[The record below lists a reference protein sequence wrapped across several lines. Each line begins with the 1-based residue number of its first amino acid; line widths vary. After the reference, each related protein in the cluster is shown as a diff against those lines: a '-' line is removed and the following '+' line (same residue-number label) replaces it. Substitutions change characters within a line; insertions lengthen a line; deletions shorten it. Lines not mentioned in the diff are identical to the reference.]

1 MVVSDLDPI
10 AGKDLVLPFL
20 PALQE
25 IFSLPCS
32 ISCTRDM
39 EKVSFENMQLSTQG
53 AERQRKDILKTA
65 LRFEQLLVERRR
77 TSSDMNDS
85 EILAELVTKYNQY
98 RANAAIK
105 KWQVSADGHQ
115 AIWAIIIGLDE
126 ISRSL
131 IKQHLDHNKW
141 EESGYNEAL
150 LKAKRHQLNETVKG
164 CNAVWQAILVVTPEV
179 QHLHIKKYNMWWA
192 MNCRKMKRSMRS
204 RHRWSEENWNRN
216 VDHCCVAVWAC
227 NEIAKMND
235 PRITQ
240 TMDYSQDIDAMLI
253 AKPVRMTVESLVMF
267 QDHIG
272 KPLAKSSSVPGAMM
286 ADSAEVDEAQEQ
298 LSAAEYAVVCASLA
312 ADFKEAVAYNLR
324 VNKVLH
330 LRDQIQT
337 GLQLA
342 DRCMERRCMMLCTDK
357 PTDSLSTFMRRVVQ
371 EASQCFPEAELQCT
385 HHIGY
390 LDTTKYG
397 RLGMPEINEMA
408 SWTLR
413 TLNLKP
419 ERSSLV
425 FNFTWYVCDYVT
437 PESGTF
443 FSHETGRSLTDK
455 EDGAQWFSAPAT
467 IKSILTAC
475 LSKVSTVKGQI
486 CVIHHYSMYEGA
498 FEKVAID
505 LMTELQSNAYLA
517 CYSETAH
524 PLLFQFAL
532 GQVKDKLLEDS
543 LNVQMLEWKGGTGL
557 MGAFSPKFCPEP
569 DQSALMVPRMPELK
583 LCRMVGNGHLEIP
596 QEVRAKW
603 LGDPG
608 LKGICCLVEFNFC
621 VLIQDPDWRVRLK
634 NFDSVFAPTDN
645 PTAAP
650 APEPVPQDANKDLGQ
665 DLPTP
670 ERAVDGQ
677 TLLTPPALSKEDFD
691 AQYKDC
697 EVKAVTLSV
706 GAQNLTCSIVND
718 KVYLST
724 TMNSPSRLLG
734 VQTPSSK
741 PLFLYAGG
749 SWGAA
754 QFSGFEVMRQPCKAK
769 DFLSKEANQNK
780 AVEFRLSSGDE
791 LVCLEEQSPQGL
803 VDIGPFTVY
812 KMIVGFEKRA

>member
-1 MVVSDLDPI
+1 MVV
-10 AGKDLVLPFL
+10 
-20 PALQE
+20 
-25 IFSLPCS
+25 
-32 ISCTRDM
+32 
-39 EKVSFENMQLSTQG
+39 LSSTLGCRQGTLYRAPRG
-53 AERQRKDILKTA
+53 AE
-65 LRFEQLLVERRR
+65 
-77 TSSDMNDS
+77 
-85 EILAELVTKYNQY
+85 
-98 RANAAIK
+98 
-105 KWQVSADGHQ
+105 
-115 AIWAIIIGLDE
+115 
-126 ISRSL
+126 
-131 IKQHLDHNKW
+131 
-141 EESGYNEAL
+141 
-150 LKAKRHQLNETVKG
+150 AK
-164 CNAVWQAILVVTPEV
+164 
-179 QHLHIKKYNMWWA
+179 
-192 MNCRKMKRSMRS
+192 
-204 RHRWSEENWNRN
+204 
-216 VDHCCVAVWAC
+216 
-227 NEIAKMND
+227 
-235 PRITQ
+235 
-240 TMDYSQDIDAMLI
+240 
-253 AKPVRMTVESLVMF
+253 
-267 QDHIG
+267 
-272 KPLAKSSSVPGAMM
+272 
-286 ADSAEVDEAQEQ
+286 
-298 LSAAEYAVVCASLA
+298 
-312 ADFKEAVAYNLR
+312 
-324 VNKVLH
+324 
-330 LRDQIQT
+330 
-337 GLQLA
+337 LA
-342 DRCMERRCMMLCTDK
+342 DDNVFCKNRFWT
-357 PTDSLSTFMRRVVQ
+357 
-371 EASQCFPEAELQCT
+371 ELTCQ
-385 HHIGY
+385 
-390 LDTTKYG
+390 
-397 RLGMPEINEMA
+397 A
-408 SWTLR
+408 
-413 TLNLKP
+413 
-419 ERSSLV
+419 
-425 FNFTWYVCDYVT
+425 
-437 PESGTF
+437 
-443 FSHETGRSLTDK
+443 TDK

-498 FEKVAID
+498 FEKVAIG

-557 MGAFSPKFCPEP
+557 TGAFSPKFCPEP

-603 LGDPG
+603 LGDPVRSTWVRYQNRVSIPFSILKG

-677 TLLTPPALSKEDFD
+677 KLLTPPALSKEDFD

-706 GAQNLTCSIVND
+706 GAQNLTRSIVND
-718 KVYLST
+718 KVYLSA

-749 SWGAA
+749 SW
-754 QFSGFEVMRQPCKAK
+754 VMRQPCKAK

-812 KMIVGFEKRA
+812 KMFVGYEKGMMDLKLTGHGFNRPPAVQRGEESDRIIVAHEAHSVFKPNAVNQKNLRGTNIAGYIGYKVLIPGLRHYPREKVVGPAKPLWFAKGDIVLQPSMQYQIA